1 MDQMTLELAVT
12 RGKRGMQRA
21 ADHADDT
28 APGWTDRAYA
38 ALESYVDG
46 RLVTETFTIEQAR
59 EVAGL
64 LVDEPPDGRAWGA
77 VTQRAIR
84 AGLIEWTGDF
94 ARAASSNGSPKPVYR
109 KR

>member
-1 MDQMTLELAVT
+1 MSQLALDLAVS
-12 RGKRGMQRA
+12 RGKTGMKRA
-21 ADHADDT
+21 ADHADNDS
-28 APGWTDRAYA
+28 PGWTERAYQ
-38 ALESYVDG
+38 ALRSYVEG
-46 RLVTETFTIEQAR
+46 RLHSETFTIEQAR

-84 AGLIEWTGDF
+84 AGLIVRTGEY
-94 ARAASSNGSPKPVYR
+94 APAASSNGSPKPLYR